1 MMRSLVLVLVL
12 AGGCGGARPVTGEDG
27 VETTERILVI
37 AHRGA
42 SGAAP
47 ENTMAAFREAHAAG
61 AHMIELDAQRL
72 RDGQLAIFHD
82 STLGRTAPGS
92 GPITALTAAECARL
106 DAGSW
111 FDARFAGEPIPMLDQ
126 VLLWSAGRIPLN
138 VELKVSGGGEP
149 AMALARAA
157 ADLVIAAHLERETVF
172 SSFDPVA
179 AAEAARRCPECEVA
193 LLWNGRDG
201 TTDPF
206 PTIDRIG
213 ARALHLPLRVLSP
226 EVAREARER
235 GLPLRVYTL
244 DTEEEVRQALAL
256 GATGIITNEPGRVLA
271 WLDGPGGAGR

>member
-1 MMRSLVLVLVL
+1 MKRIAVLMLVLVS
-12 AGGCGGARPVTGEDG
+12 GCGGAPRVTVEDG
-27 VETTERILVI
+27 VETTERVEVI

-61 AHMIELDAQRL
+61 ADMIELDVQLL
-72 RDGQLAIFHD
+72 RDGQLAVFHD
-82 STLGRTAPGS
+82 HTLGRTAAGS
-92 GPITALTAAECARL
+92 RPFPDLTAAECALL

-111 FDARFAGEPIPMLDQ
+111 FDARFAGERIPMFDQ

-138 VELKVSGGGEP
+138 VELKISGGGEP
-149 AMALARAA
+149 AVALARAA
-157 ADLVIAAHLERETVF
+157 VDLVVGAHLERETIF

-193 LLWNGRDG
+193 LLWNGSDG
-201 TTDPF
+201 STDPF

-213 ARALHLPLRVLSP
+213 ARALHLPLRALSP
-226 EVAREARER
+226 EVARVARER

-244 DTEEEVRQALAL
+244 DTEPDVRQALEL
-256 GATGIITNEPGRVLA
+256 GAAAIITNYPGRVRA
-271 WLDGPGGAGR
+271 WLEGPGRVER

>member
-1 MMRSLVLVLVL
+1 MLRSVVFVLVL
-12 AGGCGGARPVTGEDG
+12 ACGCGGARRVGVEEG
-27 VETTERILVI
+27 VETTERVEVI

-61 AHMIELDAQRL
+61 AHRIELDVQLL

-82 STLGRTAPGS
+82 ASLGRTAAGT
-92 GPITALTAAECARL
+92 GPITALTAAEAALL

-111 FDARFAGEPIPMLDQ
+111 FGARFAGERIPTLDQ

-138 VELKVSGGGEP
+138 IELKVTGGGEP
-149 AMALARAA
+149 AVALARAA
-157 ADLVIAAHLERETVF
+157 VDLVARAHLERETVF

-193 LLWNGRDG
+193 LLWSGRDG

-206 PTIDRIG
+206 PTIERIG

-226 EVAREARER
+226 DVAREAHER
-235 GLPLRVYTL
+235 RLPLRIYTL
-244 DTEEEVRQALAL
+244 DTEPEVRQAHAL
-256 GATGIITNEPGRVLA
+256 GASGIITNYPDRVLA
-271 WLDGPGGAGR
+271 WLEGGAGR